1 MGEAAMS
8 VGQSPCGSPPFSP
21 PTSTMKSPHVKPLYA
36 TTTTTTQEEVVP
48 PEGLSAV
55 PGAFYM
61 ALDESHPNTCTG
73 GRESLGGLAEQQ
85 YAPYS
90 ANKGVAPPP
99 QSPSRSQQV
108 AAIQEKVAAELKA
121 VEAALVSAVHAAPAE
136 VASAVFA
143 SSVHSSLESD
153 EAAMEA
159 AEAADAI
166 PEEEE
171 EEEEE
176 EEPREAR
183 YHAWLTP
190 APQPK
195 TTSHAPQPKTFG
207 LHPPPSEP
215 TQQAHPSL
223 IQSLRQQPR
232 PWASSGARRVAHD
245 AIFQRF
251 ECSTTSEGYSSS
263 SSVPYEVEKP
273 AVPTADL
280 WKSSNPN
287 DSAVMQLL
295 NARIKACRQQLA
307 GMS

>member
-99 QSPSRSQQV
+99 QSPSRSKQV

-176 EEPREAR
+176 PREAR

-195 TTSHAPQPKTFG
+195 TCLLYTS
-207 LHPPPSEP
+207 PSP
-215 TQQAHPSL
+215 RDRQKSRMPS
-223 IQSLRQQPR
+223 
-232 PWASSGARRVAHD
+232 
-245 AIFQRF
+245 
-251 ECSTTSEGYSSS
+251 
-263 SSVPYEVEKP
+263 
-273 AVPTADL
+273 
-280 WKSSNPN
+280 
-287 DSAVMQLL
+287 SA
-295 NARIKACRQQLA
+295 
-307 GMS
+307 